1 VEKYNNQH
9 KAQEE
14 HIKLKLRQAIEMA
27 SSSGVPNSM
36 LANVL
41 TGVGWPVDLV
51 NPAVYEWV
59 NRHSPKQSKTDFKTW
74 INKYQKRAWGA
85 VAFVVV
91 VSTIQA
97 CFSLLEPWPF
107 KIMADSA
114 FGDIPAP
121 GPLSQFSGQPAL
133 IAITALMSIGIFLL
147 GTAFSWISEFFLLK
161 IGFNLNKRIKHES
174 FKHILHLPLYHQQ
187 RLSKGDYIYRQN
199 VITNSLSDLVLDTT
213 SSIISSII
221 MIAGVLVIMFS
232 FNPILTIVSIILMP
246 LLYLTM
252 KLIGPHLGKYAQELT
267 ELNSDTSSAISEAID
282 NAETIQTF
290 TLENKQLTIV
300 NDLWNR
306 SYVASRKSMNWGNLL
321 EYSNSLLII
330 VATSIVMYFGGTAAM
345 QGHMTFGELFIFMT
359 YMGYLLNPVETL
371 VDQIT
376 SRFQKKIDVN
386 RIYEVLSDHEGIE
399 NLRED
404 NHLPQSMNGSITFRD
419 ISYSY
424 SGQKIFDNLNLQ
436 VQQYEKVAIIG
447 PSGSGKSTILKL
459 LPLFLEPDS
468 GQIFIDDY
476 DIQSVSLRDLRRK
489 ISWVGQTPQLFSGS
503 IADNLFDGDVYR
515 KISTDELLYAIDVA
529 NVSEFA
535 IKMPLGINTPVGE
548 NGGSLSGGQRQRVSI
563 ARALIKNSPI
573 LCLDEPTAALDAKSE
588 NYVRDSLSEII
599 QNKTVLMVTHRR
611 SLLALMDTIY
621 VLENGVLVN
630 VDDLGGLDYYLE
642 LLEGKSQAQVES
654 EIADDQNYVVQEA
667 VEQYIGAEE
676 AVQVIQPY
684 DQDID
689 DDVDYQTTTDDTD
702 DEVTIQLH

>member
-1 VEKYNNQH
+1 
-9 KAQEE
+9 
-14 HIKLKLRQAIEMA
+14 MA